1 MRLKK
6 YGKSNMRPLKN
17 ILALA
22 YKELRSLL
30 GDTVLVVLIVMMFS
44 GMVYNSAK
52 NASTDVK
59 NANVGIVDND
69 RSLLSRR
76 IVDALLPPHFAR
88 PVDID
93 PDETYALLDKSQ
105 LTFVLEFPPGFQR
118 DVQAGR
124 APEAQLLVDATSM
137 TQAGVGQGYIAQIFK
152 REILD
157 FLGMK
162 QAVDDIM
169 PARAVINTQYN
180 PNGESSWFMGVA
192 LANNNIMLIT
202 LVLVGA
208 AVIREREHGTIEHL
222 LVMPVSASEIV
233 AAKILAN
240 GLVVC
245 TAALLCMRFI
255 VAGAIGAP
263 LAGSFALYA
272 LGAVLFMFC
281 VASLSVMLA
290 TIAPTMPQYSLL
302 MVPVYII
309 FMMFSGSAS
318 PRTNMPEMA
327 QWISEYWPSTQF
339 AKFAQAVL
347 LRGAGLETVWPQL
360 ALLTVMGALF
370 LGLALFRFRKMLE
383 KQG

>member
-1 MRLKK
+1 
-6 YGKSNMRPLKN
+6 
-17 ILALA
+17 
-22 YKELRSLL
+22 
-30 GDTVLVVLIVMMFS
+30 
-44 GMVYNSAK
+44 
-52 NASTDVK
+52 
-59 NANVGIVDND
+59 
-69 RSLLSRR
+69 
-76 IVDALLPPHFAR
+76 
-88 PVDID
+88 
-93 PDETYALLDKSQ
+93 
-105 LTFVLEFPPGFQR
+105 
-118 DVQAGR
+118 
-124 APEAQLLVDATSM
+124 
-137 TQAGVGQGYIAQIFK
+137 
-152 REILD
+152 
-157 FLGMK
+157 
-162 QAVDDIM
+162 
-169 PARAVINTQYN
+169 
-180 PNGESSWFMGVA
+180 MGVA

-255 VAGAIGAP
+255 VVGAIGAP